1 MRYPRHHHLA
11 ADAGEHDP
19 RPLLQPCRSKHD
31 RPSSCPRAIATPT
44 RSRAILLEWAQTA
57 YGTMQLHELL
67 CGHRFGAI
75 QNLPGALVRLANLP
89 LFLVGQGQDS
99 QRENFVDLGSVE

>member
-11 ADAGEHDP
+11 ADAGEHGP
-19 RPLLQPCRSKHD
+19 RPLLQRRRLRHD
-31 RPSSCPRAIATPT
+31 RPSPCPRATATPT
-44 RSRAILLEWAQTA
+44 RSRATLLEWAQTA
-57 YGTMQLHELL
+57 YGAVQFHELL

-75 QNLPGALVRLANLP
+75 QNLPGALVRMANLT
-89 LFLVGQGQDS
+89 LFLIGQGQDS